1 MFISFVKFKDFIA
14 GLDPPVVYYIKYA
27 LRRRGIDLDQVVDE
41 LAIDALAEAV
51 GPHVAEVLYTLY
63 IEASR
68 GRRMLTLLA
77 T

>member
-1 MFISFVKFKDFIA
+1 VFISFVKFKDFIA
-14 GLDPPVVYYIKYA
+14 ELDPPVVYYIKYA
-27 LRRRGIDLDQVVDE
+27 LRRRGIDLDKDE
-41 LAIDALAEAV
+41 LALDALADAV

-68 GRRMLTLLA
+68 GRRKLTLLA

>member
-1 MFISFVKFKDFIA
+1 M
-14 GLDPPVVYYIKYA
+14 
-27 LRRRGIDLDQVVDE
+27 DE

-68 GRRMLTLLA
+68 GKKKLTLLA